1 MAFNFKSAFISQSP
15 GSAAPHYSDHQTAR
29 TLDGDP
35 VYEWRNGGV
44 AKARVVYRSA
54 ISGFAMQS
62 DRIEE
67 FTLGAG
73 ITFGHTLHTA
83 GLRPSADNASDL
95 GVSGTNR
102 YRNVYAVNF
111 VGGGASLTSLNAS
124 NLASGTVP
132 DARFP
137 ATLPAVS
144 GVNLTGLNASN
155 LGSGTVPSARV
166 SGAYGGITG
175 VGTLVSGTVPAPLV
189 SSGQFGTGRYV
200 IETLT
205 GTQPTYGTGQ
215 LELKSGGANP
225 VALGFHRPGFTAC
238 ALVHAGDGLELHATT
253 WGSRAALT
261 VGDGRIEGT
270 LTVTGVSALHSN
282 AVLRG
287 ADVTADGG
295 VRNSVDLVLRGYYDS
310 DATVGVLSTKLDFSL
325 RNVVSNGST
334 YRLAIFNNAGTEIA
348 SIGQGGA
355 LTASSFAGGG
365 SGLTSL
371 NASNLASG
379 TVPDARFPATLPAAS
394 GVNLTSL
401 NASNLGSGTVPSV
414 RVSGA
419 YGGITGVGTLTAGVW
434 NATAI
439 DGAYLTGSP
448 SFTNV
453 TAGGTLAVTGV
464 STLTGDVVASVI
476 RRATADGAD
485 NSSLA
490 IAGGGA
496 VGESRGA
503 FIQLFGNEAAV
514 LPGELRL
521 GAGLGGAITFR
532 ANSAERLQ
540 INPAGN
546 IGFGTADVE
555 AWLSDYKVLQGP
567 VDAITLHNTGELQFW
582 NNAYNDGVSLKYRT
596 TGAAGRYAMVNG
608 GHTFYVAP
616 SGTIDTAIT
625 WTTALTIANSG
636 AATFNS
642 SVTASSFSG
651 SGASLTSLNAS
662 NLGSGTVPSA
672 RVSGSYTGI
681 TAVGTLTSL
690 AVSGALTAA
699 SLNLGG
705 ATVTDVLSGTL
716 AITATAIPA
725 GGEASF
731 TITVTGAAAGDPVF
745 VGIDTF
751 QSEVDGANNLY
762 VWAMVDA
769 ADSVRVRVRN
779 HGSNEDTVNAQTIRA
794 VVFKF

>member
-15 GSAAPHYSDHQTAR
+15 GSAAPHYTDHQTAR

-35 VYEWRNGGV
+35 VYEWRNGGL

-62 DRIEE
+62 DRMEE

-124 NLASGTVP
+124 NLASGTLP

-137 ATLPAVS
+137 ATLPAAS
-144 GVNLTGLNASN
+144 GVNLTALNASN

-166 SGAYGGITG
+166 SGAYSGITG
-175 VGTLVSGTVPAPLV
+175 VGTLASGTVPAGLI
-189 SSGQFGTGRYV
+189 SAGQFGTGRYV

-225 VALGFHRPGFTAC
+225 VALGFHRPGYSAC
-238 ALVHAGDGLELHATT
+238 ALVHAGNGLLELHATT

-261 VGDGRIEGT
+261 VGDGRVEGT
-270 LTVTGVSALHSN
+270 FTVTGVSTLHSN
-282 AVLRG
+282 AILRG
-287 ADVTADGG
+287 ADVTANGQ
-295 VRNSVDLVLRGYYDS
+295 VRSSVDLVLRGYYDS
-310 DATVGVLSTKLDFSL
+310 DGTTAVASTKLDLSL
-325 RNVVSNGST
+325 RNVVSNGTT
-334 YRLAIFNNAGTEIA
+334 YRLAILNDAGSELA
-348 SIGQGGA
+348 SISQAGA
-355 LTASSFAGGG
+355 VVAASFSGGG
-365 SGLTSL
+365 SGLT
-371 NASNLASG
+371 A
-379 TVPDARFPATLPAAS
+379 
-394 GVNLTSL
+394 L

-434 NATAI
+434 NASAI

-453 TAGGTLAVTGV
+453 IAGGTLSVTGV
-464 STLTGDVVASVI
+464 STLTGDVIASLL

-490 IAGGGA
+490 LAGGGA

-503 FIQLFGNEAAV
+503 FIQLFGNEAV

-521 GAGLGGAITFR
+521 GAGLGGIITFR
-532 ANSAERLQ
+532 ADSAERLQ
-540 INPAGN
+540 INSAGN
-546 IGFGTADVE
+546 IGFGTADIE
-555 AWLSDYKVLQGP
+555 TWLSSYKALQGP
-567 VDAITLHNTGELQFW
+567 VDAITLHDTGELQFW

-596 TGAAGRYAMVNG
+596 TGAAARYAIFG
-608 GHTFYVAP
+608 GKHEFYVTP
-616 SGTIDTAIT
+616 SGTIDTAVT
-625 WTTALTIANSG
+625 SWTTALSIANSG
-636 AATFNS
+636 AATFSS
-642 SVTASSFSG
+642 SVAASSFSG

-662 NLGSGTVPSA
+662 NLASGTVPDARFPATLPAVSGVNLTGLNASNLGSGTVPST

-705 ATVTDVLSGTL
+705 ATVTDVL
-716 AITATAIPA
+716 TATVVWDPPSINA
-725 GGEASF
+725 EDV
-731 TITVTGAAAGDPVF
+731 TTTTVTVSGAAVGDAVF
-745 VGIDTF
+745 VGSPYSNADLHLVARV
-751 QSEVDGANNLY
+751 S
-762 VWAMVDA
+762 A
-769 ADSVRVRVRN
+769 ADTVELKLMSNASFIIDPASGTVR
-779 HGSNEDTVNAQTIRA
+779 I
-794 VVFKF
+794 VVLKF